1 MRIDSIQ
8 IDNFRGIEHLDL
20 EFDPRFTLLV
30 GDNGSGKTSILS
42 AVSVALGI
50 WHVSRIVGGLSQWR
64 NIMDHEVREVPGVI
78 SAVRR

>member
-8 IDNFRGIEHLDL
+8 IDNFRGIERLGLD
-20 EFDPRFTLLV
+20 FDPRFTLLV

-50 WHVSRIVGGLSQWR
+50 WHLSDILGDVQWR
-64 NIMDHEVREVPGVI
+64 NIGEHEVREVL
-78 SAVRR
+78 